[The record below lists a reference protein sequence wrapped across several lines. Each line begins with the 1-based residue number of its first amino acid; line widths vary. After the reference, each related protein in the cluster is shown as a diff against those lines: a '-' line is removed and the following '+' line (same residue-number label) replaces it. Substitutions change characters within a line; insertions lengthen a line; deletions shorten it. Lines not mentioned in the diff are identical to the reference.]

1 MQEDKIK
8 MKRNTTLVSKSN
20 KGQKSG
26 LWSRIKKNKFPYLLI
41 TPALIA
47 MLLVHFIPIVSGLMM
62 SFLKLNQF
70 TLKEFLKAP
79 FIGFENYRKVLFDAD
94 SVMRSGFIDALRN
107 TAIFG
112 LICSVLVICISLLL
126 AVLLNRKFKFQGIA
140 RTLLMT
146 PWIVPSFVVGM
157 LWGFMWQQDGIINR
171 ILVDV
176 LHITSEKQF
185 WLTGPAVMVA
195 IIVPT
200 IWRQVPFVML
210 MLLAGLQQIPD
221 DYYEAARI
229 DGANAWRSF
238 RHITLPLLR
247 SVLSIQILYGII
259 NYVYSYNIVSMM
271 FGHGAGFPGKYGD
284 LLMTNINRNSFQI
297 WQFGPGA
304 AATVVVMICVLGLVA
319 LWYRVFKTDL
329 VVAE

>member
-1 MQEDKIK
+1 
-8 MKRNTTLVSKSN
+8 MKQN
-20 KGQKSG
+20 KGKEENKDKKYRSG
-26 LWSRIKKNKFPYLLI
+26 LWTRIKKNKFPYLLI

-47 MLLVHFIPIVSGLMM
+47 MLVIHFIPIVSGLAM

-70 TLKEFLKAP
+70 TLKQFLKAP
-79 FIGFENYRKVLFDAD
+79 FVGLENYKTVLFDPT
-94 SVMRSGFIDALRN
+94 SVMRSGFLDALRN
-107 TAIFG
+107 TAILG
-112 LICSVLVICISLLL
+112 SVCSVMVISISLLL

-146 PWIVPSFVVGM
+146 PWVVPSFVVGM

-171 ILVDV
+171 ILVDI
-176 LHITSEKQF
+176 LHLAKEKPF

-195 IIVPT
+195 IIIPT

-229 DGANAWRSF
+229 DGANAWLSF

-319 LWYRVFKTDL
+319 IWYKVFKTDL
-329 VVAE
+329 VVTE

>member
-1 MQEDKIK
+1 
-8 MKRNTTLVSKSN
+8 MKGNTS
-20 KGQKSG
+20 KGQKMG
-26 LWSRIKKNKFPYLLI
+26 LLKRIKKNRFPYLLI
-41 TPALIA
+41 TPALMA
-47 MLLVHFIPIVSGLMM
+47 MLLIHFIPIVSGLMM

-70 TLKEFLKAP
+70 TLKKFLKAP
-79 FIGFENYRKVLFDAD
+79 FIGLDNYRTVLFDPN

-112 LICSVLVICISLLL
+112 LTCSVLVMSISLLL

-157 LWGFMWQQDGIINR
+157 LWGFMWQQDGVINR

-176 LHITSEKQF
+176 LHITSERQF

-195 IIVPT
+195 IIIPS

-210 MLLAGLQQIPD
+210 MLLAGLQQIPE

-229 DGANAWRSF
+229 DGANAFQGF

-247 SVLSIQILYGII
+247 SVISIQILYGII

-304 AATVVVMICVLGLVA
+304 AATVVVMLCVLGLVA
-319 LWYRVFKTDL
+319 VWYKVFKKDL
-329 VVAE
+329 VVTE